1 MGFCPPAEH
10 ETFLRET
17 PYFEQSLVESGMLL
31 LKHWLAVD
39 QDEQEARFAERANA
53 PLKRWKLSPI
63 DRVAREKYR
72 EYGTARGAMFKATH
86 RRGAPWVRVDFN
98 EQRAG

>member
-17 PYFEQSLVESGMLL
+17 PYFERSLVEGGILL

-53 PLKRWKLSPI
+53 R
-63 DRVAREKYR
+63 
-72 EYGTARGAMFKATH
+72 
-86 RRGAPWVRVDFN
+86 
-98 EQRAG
+98 